1 VDGRAKINVMTIL
14 VMKYLR
20 LRIDRLTL
28 VTFKMANKQIVRP
41 EGVINSVVITIMRVS
56 TIVDFYVVLKE
67 DGAYPMILS
76 KP

>member
-1 VDGRAKINVMTIL
+1 VDGRAKIDVMTIL

-28 VTFKMANKQIVRP
+28 VTLKMANKQIIKL
-41 EGVINSVVITIMRVS
+41 GVINSVVITIMRVS

-67 DGAYPMILS
+67 DGAYLMIR
-76 KP
+76 